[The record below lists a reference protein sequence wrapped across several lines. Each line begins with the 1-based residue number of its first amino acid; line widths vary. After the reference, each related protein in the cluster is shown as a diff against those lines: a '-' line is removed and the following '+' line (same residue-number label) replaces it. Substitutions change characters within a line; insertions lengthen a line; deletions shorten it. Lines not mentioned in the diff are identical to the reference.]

1 MTLHIEEIFY
11 FSFCMLNLL
20 LYMNILRFLLLFIVF
35 KFNFLIA
42 AEPLPFNNIVLHKN
56 PLQVSQVK
64 FKDFDSKDI
73 VLNKNDGKIKILNFW
88 ATWCAP
94 CKEEMPSLDKFN
106 NENPNFLVYPINLEK
121 INQNKTKKFY
131 DDLNIKNLNI
141 FFDPEFQLAKQFKLR
156 GVPTTV
162 FINQKGQEFARVLG
176 DIDFSDKNFIK
187 WLNQFN

>member
-1 MTLHIEEIFY
+1 
-11 FSFCMLNLL
+11 
-20 LYMNILRFLLLFIVF
+20 MNISRLFLFQLVF
-35 KFNFLIA
+35 FTFLKFNFLSA

-106 NENPNFLVYPINLEK
+106 VKNPDFLVYPINLEK
-121 INQNKTKKFY
+121 INQKKTKKFY
-131 DDLNIKNLNI
+131 DDLNIQNLKI

-156 GVPTTV
+156 GVPTTI
-162 FINQKGQEFARVLG
+162 FINQKGQEFARVIG
-176 DIDFSDKNFIK
+176 DVDFSDKNFIK
-187 WLNQFN
+187 WLNNFY

>member
-1 MTLHIEEIFY
+1 
-11 FSFCMLNLL
+11 
-20 LYMNILRFLLLFIVF
+20 MNISRFFLFQLFIFTFF
-35 KFNFLIA
+35 KLNFLYA

-94 CKEEMPSLDKFN
+94 CKEEMPSLDKFYVK
-106 NENPNFLVYPINLEK
+106 NPDFLVYPINLEK
-121 INQNKTKKFY
+121 INQKKTKKFY
-131 DDLNIKNLNI
+131 DDLNIQNLKI

-156 GVPTTV
+156 GVPTTI
-162 FINQKGQEFARVLG
+162 FINQKGQEFARVIG
-176 DIDFSDKNFIK
+176 DVDFSDKNFIK
-187 WLNQFN
+187 WLNNFY

>member
-1 MTLHIEEIFY
+1 
-11 FSFCMLNLL
+11 
-20 LYMNILRFLLLFIVF
+20 MNISRFFLFQLVF
-35 KFNFLIA
+35 FTFLKFNFLSA

-94 CKEEMPSLDKFN
+94 CKKEMPSLDKFSLN
-106 NENPNFLVYPINLEK
+106 NQDFLVFPINLEK
-121 INQNKTKKFY
+121 INKEKTLKFY
-131 DDLNIKNLNI
+131 EDLNIENLKI
-141 FFDPEFQLAKQFKLR
+141 FFDPEFILAKQFKLR

-162 FINQKGQEFARVLG
+162 FINKKGQEFARVLG
-176 DIDFSDKNFIK
+176 DIDFNDKNFIK
-187 WLNQFN
+187 WLNSYR